1 MSLALLFLLIL
12 SPSAHPADTASRYLS
27 KTFLIDRKYP
37 SMAGPH
43 ETRRIRL
50 TKDPGL
56 ELLWIR
62 GVKGE
67 LVGPDGR
74 AARSPEFMCHVNLD
88 MDGERHRKLFG
99 WAKAANERLMTLS
112 QGQFEIE
119 LPRGFGIPVL
129 SDEPL
134 FLAMQVLNHNLEKPK
149 VEVRHKITVSMERD
163 RALRA
168 PLTPL
173 FPASAFVLALLEG
186 KDGHFGVEKPGVE
199 TAGASCLPGK
209 HAAAGIALGLY
220 EDPYGRKM
228 TGHWVVPPGRE
239 VRRTVVTK
247 MLNIP
252 FDTTLHYAAVHLH
265 PFAESLELRDL
276 TSGRSVFKSKAS
288 NIPKGIGLDR
298 VGVFSSAAGT
308 PVFQGHEYEL
318 VSVFDNTSGADQDA
332 MASMFLYL
340 KDKEFRSPSLK

>member
-1 MSLALLFLLIL
+1 MSLAVLIFLALT
-12 SPSAHPADTASRYLS
+12 PAARPAETASRYLS
-27 KTFLIDRKYP
+27 RTFFIDRKYP
-37 SMAGPH
+37 SMLGPH
-43 ETRRIRL
+43 DTRRIRL
-50 TKDPGL
+50 TKQAGRGL
-56 ELLWIR
+56 IWIR
-62 GVKGE
+62 GFKSE

-74 AARSPEFMCHVNLD
+74 APRSPEFMCHVNLD
-88 MDGERHRKLFG
+88 MDAQGHRKLFG
-99 WAKAANERLMTLS
+99 WVKSANERLMTLS
-112 QGQFEIE
+112 QGQFEIV

-149 VEVRHKITVSMERD
+149 VEVRHKVPVFIERARD
-163 RALRA
+163 LPAT
-168 PLTPL
+168 LTPL
-173 FPASAFVLALLEG
+173 FSASAFVLALLEG
-186 KDGHFGVEKPGVE
+186 KDGHFGQEKPGVE

-209 HAAAGIALGLY
+209 HAAPGVALGLY

-239 VRRTVVTK
+239 TRRTLVTK

-276 TSGRSVFKSKAS
+276 TSGRSVFKAKAA
-288 NIPKGIGLDR
+288 NIAKGIGLDR
-298 VGVFSSAAGT
+298 VDFLSSEAGI
-308 PVFQGHEYEL
+308 PIFKGHEFEL
-318 VSVFDNTSGADQDA
+318 VSVFDNTSGVEQDA

-340 KDKEFRSPSLK
+340 KDREFKSPSLK